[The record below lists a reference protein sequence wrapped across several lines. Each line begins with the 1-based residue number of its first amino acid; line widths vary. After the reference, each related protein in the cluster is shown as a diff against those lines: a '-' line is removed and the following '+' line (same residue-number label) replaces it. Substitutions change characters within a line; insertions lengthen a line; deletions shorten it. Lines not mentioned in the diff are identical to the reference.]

1 MPVNSGRPGGE
12 VRLDNRP
19 GRLRIAGDTLMVG
32 LAAGAPAAAL
42 AQGSIAGQ
50 VTDQTTGEPLRV
62 VLTGPN
68 RIETTNREGRSQFRS
83 VATGSYQL
91 RVPYGPNTPPAR
103 NGRDR
108 SPGST

>member
-1 MPVNSGRPGGE
+1 VPVNSGRPGGE

-19 GRLRIAGDTLMVG
+19 GRLRIAGDALMVG

-50 VTDQTTGEPLRV
+50 VTDQTTGEPLEAARV

-68 RIETTNREGRSQFRS
+68 RIETTNREGRSQFRNGELP
-83 VATGSYQL
+83 APGAL
-91 RVPYGPNTPPAR
+91 PP
-103 NGRDR
+103 
-108 SPGST
+108 